1 MKQKFCCNCAFFES
15 GNCRHFP
22 IGRSLVTGKMEYKT
36 CYSARYYSECG
47 PSGKCFSFTPGKF
60 IKGDEMNAIDELQE
74 ILLAWRRAERE
85 TAKAVLTSQLPGEI
99 RELKDAEERALH
111 RLRIFVDSEPWAD
124 LHSRIG

>member
-1 MKQKFCCNCAFFES
+1 
-15 GNCRHFP
+15 
-22 IGRSLVTGKMEYKT
+22 
-36 CYSARYYSECG
+36 
-47 PSGKCFSFTPGKF
+47 
-60 IKGDEMNAIDELQE
+60 MNAIDELQE